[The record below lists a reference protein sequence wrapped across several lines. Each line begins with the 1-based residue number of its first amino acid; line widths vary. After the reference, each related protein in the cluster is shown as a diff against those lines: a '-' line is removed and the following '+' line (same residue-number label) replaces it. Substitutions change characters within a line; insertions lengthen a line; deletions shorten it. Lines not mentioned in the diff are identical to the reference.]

1 MDNTG
6 YVRLTIWILMDNQ
19 LDQKLDT
26 KGYILGYVQDM
37 LMEKLKVTNG
47 YPRKISFYIPNI
59 SFYIQNM

>member
-26 KGYILGYVQDM
+26 KGYILGYV
-37 LMEKLKVTNG
+37 
-47 YPRKISFYIPNI
+47 
-59 SFYIQNM
+59 